1 MNSENNTKLNTKNIT
16 KPNVKSNVKSNL
28 KSNLKTNK
36 DNGNK
41 NTTCKKGEILKDGFV
56 RKNGTKVAE
65 TCIKNRGAPG
75 KGPESIKLNTNHYL
89 SELGYENVKELSEK
103 DRHIALEKAIKHKGH
118 LTVIRSLIARA
129 NLNIRQDPV
138 VYEIFKA
145 DQEWVSK
152 KYAKVAN
159 KKIKN
164 GNAKTKTNTKTT
176 AQKVIKH
183 K

>member
-1 MNSENNTKLNTKNIT
+1 MNSENNTKLNI
-16 KPNVKSNVKSNL
+16 KSNVKQNI
-28 KSNLKTNK
+28 KTNK
-36 DNGNK
+36 DKGTNK
-41 NTTCKKGEILKDGFV
+41 NNTCKKGEILKDGFV
-56 RKNGTKVAE
+56 RKNGTKVEA

-89 SELGYENVKELSEK
+89 SESGYENVKELSEK

-159 KKIKN
+159 KKIKD
-164 GNAKTKTNTKTT
+164 GNAKTTT
-176 AQKVIKH
+176 QKVIKN